1 MGVIKRD
8 KNTKIVRSKPPNHF
22 REEDER
28 KSAFDQVGYTP
39 KRMCKN
45 WYGDIYQFYQNN
57 EC

>member
-1 MGVIKRD
+1 MGVIKRNKD
-8 KNTKIVRSKPPNHF
+8 TKIVRNKPPTHF

-28 KSAFDQVGYTP
+28 KAAFDQVGYSP
-39 KRMCKN
+39 KRMVKN